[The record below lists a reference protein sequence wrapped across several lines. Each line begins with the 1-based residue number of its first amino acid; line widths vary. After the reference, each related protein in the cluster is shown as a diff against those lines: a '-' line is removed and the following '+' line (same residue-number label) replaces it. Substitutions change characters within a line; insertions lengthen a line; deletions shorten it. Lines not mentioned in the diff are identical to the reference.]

1 MSDDS
6 LGHIE
11 LPEEIEEPEPW
22 QSRGCCAFDKMP
34 DRPPKSR
41 MGPLKAVLVNTER
54 LWDNGQPV
62 GTRIQQEKVKRIV
75 KEWKQYL
82 NLDFKFVTGR
92 NATIRISFDAQTGS
106 WSFLGRDNESIHRNR
121 PTMNFGWVSK
131 DSRITEEDKAVILH
145 EFGHAIGYLHEHQ
158 SSRRGEV
165 ITLDEEVD
173 NLILLAVIEFYT
185 RTQDWTPEEVR
196 QQILDVYGDEE
207 VSSFSKIDLTSIM
220 MYFMPKEMNLEKIEV
235 PPNNN
240 LSDTDKAYAFINYPY
255 IKTPSPN
262 QGWNI
267 ARALDVAGVQGP
279 ARERIL
285 AEYKEGDWKGMR
297 VEFALWSLN
306 EKAAAIATRL
316 QAKRALQVATTVV
329 K

>member
-1 MSDDS
+1 
-6 LGHIE
+6 
-11 LPEEIEEPEPW
+11 
-22 QSRGCCAFDKMP
+22 
-34 DRPPKSR
+34 
-41 MGPLKAVLVNTER
+41 
-54 LWDNGQPV
+54 
-62 GTRIQQEKVKRIV
+62 
-75 KEWKQYL
+75 
-82 NLDFKFVTGR
+82 
-92 NATIRISFDAQTGS
+92 
-106 WSFLGRDNESIHRNR
+106 
-121 PTMNFGWVSK
+121 
-131 DSRITEEDKAVILH
+131 
-145 EFGHAIGYLHEHQ
+145 
-158 SSRRGEV
+158 
-165 ITLDEEVD
+165 
-173 NLILLAVIEFYT
+173 
-185 RTQDWTPEEVR
+185 
-196 QQILDVYGDEE
+196 
-207 VSSFSKIDLTSIM
+207 
-220 MYFMPKEMNLEKIEV
+220 MPKEMNLEKIEV

-316 QAKRALQVATTVV
+316 QAKRALQAATTVV